1 MNHRLMKRDNRAPTL
16 SDLDVSWQDQDPSRD
31 QPLRFDQPAR
41 RHSRLRAWLP
51 WLISALL
58 LAGQILERKQDWLE
72 SLRLPALPAP
82 ATAATA
88 LKPPTPFVRQ
98 QFRTVRQEID
108 YKQQMIRTARHA
120 IDISERD
127 IERYTFDLSVALAT
141 LDKLKAE
148 YDWRT
153 IEAEY
158 RP

>member
-1 MNHRLMKRDNRAPTL
+1 MNHRLMKRDTRPPTL
-16 SDLDVSWQDQDPSRD
+16 SDLDLTWQDSSRD
-31 QPLRFDQPAR
+31 THLTHDQPAR
-41 RHSRLRAWLP
+41 RNARMRAGLP
-51 WLISALL
+51 WLISAILV
-58 LAGQILERKQDWLE
+58 ASQILDRNRDWLE

-108 YKQQMIRTARHA
+108 YKQQMIRTTRHA
-120 IDISERD
+120 IEISERD

-148 YDWRT
+148 YDWRF
-153 IEAEY
+153 IDEE
-158 RP
+158 

>member
-1 MNHRLMKRDNRAPTL
+1 MNHRLMQRDTRPPTL
-16 SDLDVSWQDQDPSRD
+16 SDLDMSWPDQDPSRD
-31 QPLRFDQPAR
+31 PPLRFDQSAR

-58 LAGQILERKQDWLE
+58 LAGQVLERNRDWLE
-72 SLRLPALPAP
+72 RLRLPALPAP
-82 ATAATA
+82 ATAAT

-98 QFRTVRQEID
+98 QFRTVMQEID
-108 YKQQMIRTARHA
+108 YKQQMIRTARNA

-148 YDWRT
+148 YDWRA
-153 IEAEY
+153 IEEE
-158 RP
+158 

>member
-1 MNHRLMKRDNRAPTL
+1 MNHRLMKRDTRPPTL
-16 SDLDVSWQDQDPSRD
+16 SDLDLSLHDQVQSGDAH
-31 QPLRFDQPAR
+31 LTADQPAR
-41 RHSRLRAWLP
+41 RHSRLKACLP

-82 ATAATA
+82 ATAATT

-120 IDISERD
+120 IDISESD

-148 YDWRT
+148 YDWQT
-153 IEAEY
+153 IEEE
-158 RP
+158 

>member
-1 MNHRLMKRDNRAPTL
+1 MNHRLMKRDTRAPTL
-16 SDLDVSWQDQDPSRD
+16 SDLDLTWKDPSRD
-31 QPLRFDQPAR
+31 AHLAPDRPAQ

-58 LAGQILERKQDWLE
+58 LAGQILELNRNWLE
-72 SLRLPALPAP
+72 SLRLPALAAP
-82 ATAATA
+82 ASAATT
-88 LKPPTPFVRQ
+88 LKPSTPFIRQ

-153 IEAEY
+153 IEEE
-158 RP
+158 

>member
-1 MNHRLMKRDNRAPTL
+1 MNHRLLLRDTRAPTL
-16 SDLDVSWQDQDPSRD
+16 SDLDLTWQDQAQSRD
-31 QPLRFDQPAR
+31 AHLTADRPTQ
-41 RHSRLRAWLP
+41 RHSHLKAWLP

-58 LAGQILERKQDWLE
+58 LAGQVLERNRDWLE
-72 SLRLPALPAP
+72 SLRLPALTAP
-82 ATAATA
+82 ASAATT

-148 YDWRT
+148 YDWRS
-153 IEAEY
+153 IEEE
-158 RP
+158 

>member
-1 MNHRLMKRDNRAPTL
+1 MNYRLMKRDTRAPTL
-16 SDLDVSWQDQDPSRD
+16 SDLELSWQDQDPSRD
-31 QPLRFDQPAR
+31 SHLAPERPAR
-41 RHSRLRAWLP
+41 RHSRLNAWLP

-58 LAGQILERKQDWLE
+58 LAGQILERNRDWLE
-72 SLRLPALPAP
+72 SLRLPALTAP
-82 ATAATA
+82 ATAATV

-98 QFRTVRQEID
+98 QFRSVRQEID

-153 IEAEY
+153 VEEE
-158 RP
+158 

>member
-1 MNHRLMKRDNRAPTL
+1 MQRDTRPPTL
-16 SDLDVSWQDQDPSRD
+16 SDLELTWQDQAQSRD
-31 QPLRFDQPAR
+31 AHLTAERPTQ
-41 RHSRLRAWLP
+41 RHSHLKAWLP

-58 LAGQILERKQDWLE
+58 LAGQILERNRDWLE
-72 SLRLPALPAP
+72 SLRLPALTAP
-82 ATAATA
+82 ATA
-88 LKPPTPFVRQ
+88 LKPPTSFVRQ

-153 IEAEY
+153 IKEE
-158 RP
+158 

>member
-1 MNHRLMKRDNRAPTL
+1 MNHRLLQRDTRPPTL
-16 SDLDVSWQDQDPSRD
+16 SDLDVSWPDQDPSRD

-41 RHSRLRAWLP
+41 RLSRLRAWLP

-58 LAGQILERKQDWLE
+58 LAGQVLERNRDWLE
-72 SLRLPALPAP
+72 RLRLPALPAP
-82 ATAATA
+82 ATAAT

-98 QFRTVRQEID
+98 QFRTVMQEID

-148 YDWRT
+148 YDWKA
-153 IEAEY
+153 IEEE
-158 RP
+158 

>member
-1 MNHRLMKRDNRAPTL
+1 MNHRLMKRDSRAPTL
-16 SDLDVSWQDQDPSRD
+16 SDLELSWPNEIPSRD
-31 QPLRFDQPAR
+31 AHLIPDQPAR
-41 RHSRLRAWLP
+41 RHSRLHAWLP

-58 LAGQILERKQDWLE
+58 LAGQILERNRDWLE
-72 SLRLPALPAP
+72 RLRLPALPAP
-82 ATAATA
+82 ATAAT

-148 YDWRT
+148 YDWQT
-153 IEAEY
+153 IEEE
-158 RP
+158 